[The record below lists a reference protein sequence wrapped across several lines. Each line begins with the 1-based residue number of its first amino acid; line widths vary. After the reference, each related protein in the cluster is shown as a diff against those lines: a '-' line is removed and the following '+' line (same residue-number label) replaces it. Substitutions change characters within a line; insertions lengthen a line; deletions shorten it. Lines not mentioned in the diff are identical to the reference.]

1 MFLSTKSVRRLASTF
16 NVQTRSA
23 TYTDKT
29 QEDKKSL
36 RRSVVFCFW
45 DGNEADKLYE
55 GLRTLMR
62 EGGFENTVT
71 RTGTDASYEHRTSG
85 GEYVRVIAYMTE

>member
-1 MFLSTKSVRRLASTF
+1 MFLSTKSVRRLANTF
-16 NVQTRSA
+16 NVQQRTA

-29 QEDKKSL
+29 SERDEL

-45 DGNEADKLYE
+45 DGEEADKLYA
-55 GLRTLMR
+55 GLKQLFA
-62 EGGFENTVT
+62 EGGFENTVK
-71 RTGTDASYEHRTSG
+71 RTGTDASYATRTSG

>member
-1 MFLSTKSVRRLASTF
+1 MFLSTTSVRKLASTI
-16 NVQTRSA
+16 NVQTRKQ

-29 QEDKKSL
+29 SERDAT

-55 GLRTLMR
+55 ALKTLIA
-62 EGGFENTVT
+62 EGGFENTVK
-71 RTGTDASYEHRTSG
+71 RTGTDASYANRTSG
-85 GEYVRVIAYMTE
+85 GEYVRVIATLG

>member
-1 MFLSTKSVRRLASTF
+1 MFLSTKSVRRLANTF
-16 NVQTRSA
+16 NVQTRST

-29 QEDKKSL
+29 QQDGNSL

-45 DGNEADKLYE
+45 DGNEADKLYA
-55 GLRTLMR
+55 GLKQLFA
-62 EGGFENTVT
+62 EGGFENTVK
-71 RTGTDASYEHRTSG
+71 RTGTDASYANRTSG

>member
-1 MFLSTKSVRRLASTF
+1 MFLSTKSVRKLAKTF
-16 NVQTRSA
+16 NTAVRTQ

-29 QEDKKSL
+29 SEQDAT

-55 GLRTLMR
+55 GLKTLIA
-62 EGGFENTVT
+62 EGGFANTVK
-71 RTGTDASYEHRTSG
+71 RTGTDASYANRTSG
-85 GEYVRVIAYMTE
+85 GEYVRVIAKLEQ

>member
-1 MFLSTKSVRRLASTF
+1 MFLSTKSVRKLANTF
-16 NVQTRSA
+16 NVQTRKQ

-29 QEDKKSL
+29 SEKDET

-55 GLRTLMR
+55 GLKTLIA
-62 EGGFENTVT
+62 EGGFANTVK
-71 RTGTDASYEHRTSG
+71 RTGTDSSYANRTSG
-85 GEYVRVIAYMTE
+85 GEYVRVIAQLVK